1 MKPYY
6 FLTGVL
12 LHALFSASTLSAQS
26 WEILYHNQAL
36 ENMYSAFAFPGPDNG
51 VNLYSGDHP
60 DPGPFPIY
68 SLDENGYYVGQSTL
82 NWSTD
87 WQMINVDNSGAS
99 YWITFYKLR
108 KVSKEGVI
116 LWTYNPPVSA
126 GILWNEPAPNGGC
139 CLQYHGNNGIGY
151 VIDYIN
157 AAGQLVNRFDF
168 NGSSN
173 LWPHDYFPGYDNS
186 LIYTFDWGAPTGD
199 RHWVKVNQQNQIVW
213 EMDLNQDAIILSGSA
228 PDGST
233 YYVLN
238 DQLVKLSSD
247 GTLAWQK
254 SIPSFYPGL
263 SIFPYDFLVRQDGS
277 LILVGTVYDI
287 QPSWNEKLCFVN
299 LNPNN
304 GNVIWAKTTAH
315 SDFPVYNSSPVL
327 ELQDGGILA
336 CVGPAFNSPDNPYLW
351 VIRTDANGN
360 TLTNQIGGVAFRD
373 ENINCEQDAG
383 ESPLQNVSI
392 IATSPGY
399 TFSAT
404 SWEDGTFNMPL
415 LAGNYTL
422 SVAQPGS
429 YWSYCNFPNPVHI
442 NSSND
447 TVSLPL
453 GARAIVDC
461 PELMVSLASPV
472 FRRCFDNNYF
482 KVQYHNY
489 GTASAE
495 DAYINITLPA
505 ELIYLSSTVPLAS
518 QNGQTYTFNLGT
530 VGVGEGGSFTI
541 NFKVDCDVP
550 LGDILCATAQIFPD
564 TLCIPTTEA
573 RTFNR
578 FCLPV
583 VASYDPNDKTAF
595 LDGKPISAKI
605 APDKDLEY
613 LIRFQNTGTDTAF
626 NIVITDT
633 LTTLLDAGSVVPGA
647 SSHPYTF
654 SLRDGKVLVFRF
666 NNILLPDS
674 NTNEAASH
682 GFVKFSIKQKAG
694 NPLGASLKNKA
705 AIYFDFNDPV
715 ITNET
720 SLVISNSVGTKE
732 PSDLFQARVWP
743 IPAAESATVQVPG
756 STILGWKLMD
766 VTGKVQQSGGK
777 AASEFLLQRKGLP
790 AGIYWCQIRLESGG
804 FALGRVVFE

>member
-6 FLTGVL
+6 SLMGLL
-12 LHALFSASTLSAQS
+12 LHALLATSTLSAQS
-26 WEILYHNQAL
+26 WEVLFQNPGLQDAYQVFV
-36 ENMYSAFAFPGPDNG
+36 YPGPNNG
-51 VNLYSGDHP
+51 VNLYAN
-60 DPGPFPIY
+60 DPVGNGPFPIY
-68 SLDENGYYVGQSTL
+68 SLDEDGMYVGQSQL
-82 NWSTD
+82 NWAAD
-87 WQMINVDNSGAS
+87 WGMINVDKSGAS

-108 KVSKEGVI
+108 KVTASGAI
-116 LWTYNPPVSA
+116 QWTYSPPVSA

-151 VIDYIN
+151 VIDYLN
-157 AAGQLVNRFDF
+157 ADGQLVNRFSF
-168 NGSSN
+168 NGN
-173 LWPHDYFPGYDNS
+173 GNTWPHEYLPGYDNS
-186 LIYTFDWGAPTGD
+186 LIYTYDWSSSGD

-213 EMDLNQDAIILSGSA
+213 EKDLNQDAILLKGSA

-238 DQLVKLSSD
+238 GILVKLNAA
-247 GTLAWQK
+247 GTQVWQK
-254 SIPSFYPGL
+254 NISSFYPEL
-263 SIFPYDFLVRQDGS
+263 SGYPSDFLIRADGS
-277 LILVGTVYDI
+277 LILISSVFDN
-287 QPSWNEKLCFVN
+287 QPPWNDKICFVN
-299 LNPNN
+299 LNPDN
-304 GNVIWAKTTAH
+304 GNLIWAKTTAH
-315 SDFPVYNSSPVL
+315 GEWVSYLASPAI

-336 CVGPAFNSPDNPYLW
+336 CSGIFNTASGDPYVW

-373 ENINCEQDAG
+373 ENADCEQDAG
-383 ESPLQNVSI
+383 EIPLQNVSI
-392 IATSPGY
+392 IAKSNNY

-404 SWEDGTFNMPL
+404 SWEDGTFDMPL

-422 SVAQPGS
+422 SVAQPGT
-429 YWSYCNFPNPVHI
+429 YWSYCNFPNPVNI
-442 NSSND
+442 SSSND
-447 TVSLPL
+447 TVFLPL

-461 PELMVSLASPV
+461 PELVVSLGSPV

-482 KVQYHNY
+482 TVQYHNY
-489 GTASAE
+489 GTAPAE
-495 DAYINITLPA
+495 DAYVNITLPA
-505 ELIYLSSTVPLAS
+505 ELIYISSTVPLAG

-530 VGVGEGGSFTI
+530 VGVGEGGVFTI

-550 LGDILCATAQIFPD
+550 LGETLCATAQIFPD

-595 LDGKPISAKI
+595 LDGKPEASKI
-605 APDKDLEY
+605 APDKSLEY

-633 LTTLLDAGSVVPGA
+633 LTTLLDPGSVVPGA

-654 SLRDGKVLVFRF
+654 SLRDGKVLVFSF
-666 NNILLPDS
+666 NDILLPDS

-694 NPLGASLKNKA
+694 NPLGVFLKNKA
-705 AIYFDFNDPV
+705 AIFFDFNDPV

-720 SLVISNSVGTKE
+720 SLVISNSVGTQE
-732 PSDLFQARVWP
+732 PSELFQAQVWP
-743 IPAAESATVQVPG
+743 IPASESVTIQTPG
-756 STILGWKLMD
+756 SAILGWKLMD
-766 VTGKVQQSGGK
+766 ATGKVQQSGGK
-777 AASEFLLQRKGLP
+777 AASEFILQRRGLP
-790 AGIYWCQIRLESGG
+790 AGIYWCQIRLENGG
-804 FALGRVVFE
+804 FAVGRVAFE